1 MDNKIG
7 ILLLNKL
14 PNEIVNYIIFL
25 SSPTLSIQMKKELE
39 LESAHMMCK
48 IHYEW
53 WYPKFVRY
61 WHLNDIE
68 DISELPLEYSYDYTL
83 LRCNTSE
90 RIKFIMRQLFNC
102 GCCKRHSQG
111 ILNKPHCTH
120 LRQKF
125 TLRELRDV
133 KTYDYSLQCM
143 FTETR
148 HHKKNKCNCNCRH
161 VFRNINR
168 YIKDVN

>member
-1 MDNKIG
+1 MDYKIN

-14 PNEIVNYIIFL
+14 PTEIVNYIMFL
-25 SSPTLSIQMKKELE
+25 SRPKLSIQITRELK
-39 LESAHMMCK
+39 LEAAHMMCK

-68 DISELPLEYSYDYTL
+68 DITELPLEYTYDYTL
-83 LRCNTSE
+83 LQRNTSE

-111 ILNKPHCTH
+111 ILDKPHCIH
-120 LRQKF
+120 LRKNLS
-125 TLRELRDV
+125 LREIRDV
-133 KTYDYSLQCM
+133 NSYDYS
-143 FTETR
+143 FKIIINPKYNE
-148 HHKKNKCNCNCRH
+148 CNCICRH
-161 VFRNINR
+161 VLRNIYRN
-168 YIKDVN
+168 IKDVN